1 MARRRTFRLRPL
13 DEWALDTA
21 RHAQGEGVDF
31 TAALQLLIDLGVEA
45 GVEKGYW
52 QPYQAPGVQ
61 DRPDPARPPS
71 AGTTAQS
78 SGPQGVVEVET
89 QPRTGIPPAPQP
101 EIQEGN
107 ENRNNESPINAIPWD
122 AAFEEPV

>member
-1 MARRRTFRLRPL
+1 MARARRRTFRLRPL

-61 DRPDPARPPS
+61 DRPDPAKADVGGNDGSILRS
-71 AGTTAQS
+71 ARG
-78 SGPQGVVEVET
+78 
-89 QPRTGIPPAPQP
+89 R
-101 EIQEGN
+101 
-107 ENRNNESPINAIPWD
+107 RRRD
-122 AAFEEPV
+122 AAADGDTARPAAGNTGR